1 MSQKIFEA
9 LDKNILPNFNMFQS
23 QSSIQLQLAPTLRH
37 QALAILSLLQRWV
50 QFTVSH
56 FIQHLALV
64 KMTWHVLSP
73 GTTGTP
79 SLWSPPSSAA
89 TCPSPRWGSVNIL
102 AVKCSQHSKL
112 GKYFKQWNGNRH
124 FFMFSDYE
132 RSGDSVAVFR
142 AETKNHRC
150 ASHPSHRG
158 AESGKTYNQN
168 IFPWAR

>member
-1 MSQKIFEA
+1 MSPCFRA
-9 LDKNILPNFNMFQS
+9 RVRYSCSWPPPS
-23 QSSIQLQLAPTLRH
+23 ATRHSPSSPCCRGE
-37 QALAILSLLQRWV
+37 LSSR
-50 QFTVSH
+50 SH
-56 FIQHLALV
+56 IIQHLALV
-64 KMTWHVLSP
+64 KMTWLTLSP
-73 GTTGTP
+73 DTTGTP